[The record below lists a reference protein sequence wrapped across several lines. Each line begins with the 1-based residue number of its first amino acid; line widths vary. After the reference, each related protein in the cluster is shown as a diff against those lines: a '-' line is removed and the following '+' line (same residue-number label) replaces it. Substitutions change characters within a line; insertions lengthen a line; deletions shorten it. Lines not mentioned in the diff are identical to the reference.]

1 MLISCYCH
9 TVSGALF
16 IVFSI
21 CFLSVLAIKSIQW
34 VFSFGYYTFQFPNFY
49 LGLLYIFYFLADFL
63 FCPFFLSVYYCFL
76 DHSCNSC
83 FCSLFQVIP
92 TSLSYWHLL
101 VIFSHTSWTFPVL
114 FLFLIFVRQVVLDC
128 FLVFWMWCMYFWALF
143 KFYGKHCYYT
153 FSS

>member
-9 TVSGALF
+9 TQTLGLCSLF
-16 IVFSI
+16 FQSVFSL
-21 CFLSVLAIKSIQW
+21 FLLLSPSNEFSVLVIIHYSSKIFIWVSFIYSI
-34 VFSFGYYTFQFPNFY
+34 SLLTFCFA
-49 LGLLYIFYFLADFL
+49 L
-63 FCPFFLSVYYCFL
+63 FLSVYYCFL

-83 FCSLFQVIP
+83 FCTLFQVIP

-128 FLVFWMWCMYFWALF
+128 FLVFWIWCMYFWALF